1 MKISE
6 ETFKKRFIDMLDV
19 NSSTVIVLGL
29 PFDASEIL
37 EKCDPIA
44 FRQAML
50 DQADALGYELE

>member
-6 ETFKKRFIDMLDV
+6 ADFKKLFIEMLDV
-19 NSSTVIVLGL
+19 ANETVIVLGL
-29 PFDASEIL
+29 PFDKSEIL

-50 DQADALGYELE
+50 DEADALGYELE